1 MKSFFKA
8 AGLVLSLFLSG
19 MAGAVSMGGADV
31 SSALG
36 QPLRVKVAIE
46 TASKAEAN
54 SLSARLAAQ
63 DTFKAAGMDYPFHL
77 PALSFQLEKD
87 TITGEM
93 VLAITS
99 VKPINDPFVRL
110 LVEVSWSSGKL
121 LREYTFL
128 LDPPGYAVGQPLPAV
143 VMPIEPVITD
153 VPGLPLIETETVV
166 VEDGEV
172 NGNKPVSAAVSAA
185 ISIPEKVEVEPIADV
200 NGSSVT
206 TGTGSSADTAIEA
219 PQMTAGAV
227 STEHQVLSTPPIL
240 TKRGDTLATIAQ
252 RVKPPEVSL
261 ERMLLALYR
270 ANASAFDNK
279 NMNQLRVGR
288 VVRIPELEEIN
299 TITQSQAKKE
309 IRIQVAD
316 WNAYRQKLAA
326 ATQIAPA
333 KEMAQQEASGKID
346 TTVADKA
353 LVAKKTAKEVV
364 KLSKGEAPEEQVT
377 AGGTAKSTLSK
388 QAQAEEATAQ
398 AKALKDNKERVALL
412 EKTKEDAQRLA
423 QLNAQQAGEA
433 AKSDHSVKPTPLD
446 VLTKTPSESADTD
459 ARPKP
464 VLPPPVP
471 VEEPSFFA
479 FLLDGMPSLDEILED
494 PLYQLVGVVLLL
506 LLGGLG
512 WFMLRR
518 NKYIKKK
525 LRHSG
530 NAGDNTTSTGRFS
543 VPVAPSPDTGDF
555 TASASAVAPIAAV
568 PAISEDVD
576 PISEAELFL
585 TFGRDEQAEE
595 ILKEALLKTP
605 DNAPVLLKLLSI
617 YATRHDTSEFSK
629 VALKV
634 KDLGDSEAW
643 ERVRVMGRKLE
654 PANPV
659 YGGSGIASALDTVS
673 MSTPPLVMFEVGGEK
688 EKLPAAMDL
697 DLGLGGFTTPKV
709 DFNSTQVMNAPP
721 LSNIMDFDIT
731 ASHTNI
737 NAMSPSDIL
746 STASDLNTGVFDVT
760 TSANPAAKQS
770 APAFEVS
777 SADTKKVDMGME
789 FTLDFP
795 TPEPPK
801 QVESTPLDTSLSDI
815 SLNMDMP
822 FTTVP
827 ASAPIGD
834 EAKGSGW
841 HDVATKIDLA
851 KAYREMG
858 DGMSAKEI
866 LEEVLREGDEQQ
878 RAEANSLLQQI

>member
-1 MKSFFKA
+1 ML
-8 AGLVLSLFLSG
+8 GLFVSG

-31 SSALG
+31 NFALG
-36 QPLRVKVAIE
+36 QPMQVKVAIE
-46 TASKAEAN
+46 TTSKAEAN
-54 SLSARLAAQ
+54 SLSARLAAP

-77 PALSFQLEKD
+77 PALSFQLKED
-87 TITGEM
+87 TITGGM

-128 LDPPGYAVGQPLPAV
+128 LDPPGYAVDQPLPAV

-153 VPGLPLIETETVV
+153 VPGLPLISDTLPIETETVAA
-166 VEDGEV
+166 EDGEV
-172 NGNKPVSAAVSAA
+172 NGNQPISAA
-185 ISIPEKVEVEPIADV
+185 ISIPEKVAVEPIADV
-200 NGSSVT
+200 KGLAAT
-206 TGTGSSADTAIEA
+206 TGTVSSVSTAIDV
-219 PQMTAGAV
+219 PQMAAGEIP
-227 STEHQVLSTPPIL
+227 TEHQTLSAPPVL
-240 TKRGDTLATIAQ
+240 TKRGDTLAAIAL

-270 ANASAFDNK
+270 ANAKAFDSK
-279 NMNQLRVGR
+279 NMNQLKVGR

-326 ATQIAPA
+326 ATQITPA
-333 KEMAQQEASGKID
+333 RETAQQETSGKID
-346 TTVADKA
+346 ATVADKA
-353 LVAKKTAKEVV
+353 LVAQKTAKEVV

-388 QAQAEEATAQ
+388 QAQAEETTAQ
-398 AKALKDNKERVALL
+398 AKALKDDKERTALL
-412 EKTKEDAQRLA
+412 EKTKKDAQRLA

-433 AKSDHSVKPTPLD
+433 AKSDHSVKPAPLD
-446 VLTKTPSESADTD
+446 VLTKTPSESAGTD

-479 FLLDGMPSLDEILED
+479 SLLDVIPSLDEILGE
-494 PLYQLVGVVLLL
+494 PLYQLAGVALLL
-506 LLGGLG
+506 AVGGLG
-512 WFMLRR
+512 WFVLRR
-518 NKYIKKK
+518 NKFIKKK

-530 NAGDNTTSTGRFS
+530 NASGDTGSAGRFS
-543 VPVAPSPDTGDF
+543 VPVASSPDTGDF
-555 TASASAVAPIAAV
+555 TTSSSAAAAPIAAV

-605 DNAPVLLKLLSI
+605 HNAPVLLKLLSI
-617 YATRHDTSEFSK
+617 YATRHDTNEFSK

-634 KDLGDSEAW
+634 KDLGDSGAW
-643 ERVRVMGRKLE
+643 EKVRVMGRKLE

-697 DLGLGGFTTPKV
+697 DLGFGEFTTRKV

-746 STASDLNTGVFDVT
+746 STASDLNAGIFDVT
-760 TSANPAAKQS
+760 TSANPAVKQS
-770 APAFEVS
+770 APAFDVS

-801 QVESTPLDTSLSDI
+801 QVESAPLDTGLSDI
-815 SLNMDMP
+815 NLNMDMP
-822 FTTVP
+822 FTT
-827 ASAPIGD
+827 ASDSAPIGD

-858 DGMSAKEI
+858 DGMSAKEM
-866 LEEVLREGDEQQ
+866 LEEVQREGDEQQ
-878 RAEANSLLQQI
+878 RAEASSLLQQI